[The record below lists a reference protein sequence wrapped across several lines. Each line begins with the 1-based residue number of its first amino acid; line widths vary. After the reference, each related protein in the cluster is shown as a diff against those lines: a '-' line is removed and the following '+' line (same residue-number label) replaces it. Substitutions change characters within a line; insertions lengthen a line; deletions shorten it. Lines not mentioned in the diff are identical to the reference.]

1 LRPHPARMGWE
12 EDGTTK
18 ILFGV
23 IGLIRCCGACDRQ
36 GDVFL
41 HFKLGGRAIMRLETF
56 PEVAAEFLAQTL
68 AATYPA
74 LPTVLFANALGK
86 NAKRLCFHFMA
97 ANSVMLHCTVLTGD
111 SETESA

>member
-1 LRPHPARMGWE
+1 MLRPHSARTGWE

-41 HFKLGGRAIMRLETF
+41 RFKLGG
-56 PEVAAEFLAQTL
+56 V
-68 AATYPA
+68 
-74 LPTVLFANALGK
+74 
-86 NAKRLCFHFMA
+86 
-97 ANSVMLHCTVLTGD
+97 D
-111 SETESA
+111 